1 MPCIDLCLHHLC
13 YLLNS
18 VPILLARQCKLNS
31 IDRASDISGEEM
43 NVTVFRIKWSNIV
56 HVIY

>member
-18 VPILLARQCKLNS
+18 VPILLARRCKLKS
-31 IDRASDISGEEM
+31 TDRARHSSGEEM
-43 NVTVFRIKWSNIV
+43 NVTLFALSSCS
-56 HVIY
+56 H